1 MENKK
6 YRSSFDK
13 IFYIPWLIVFIVLV
27 PITIISFEELI
38 PGLIMLGTDTFTFY
52 FLFSSLVAYVEFK
65 DEVLFIKFGFFL
77 KKEIPYSK
85 IRDVVKERK
94 FYSVSMMAIKNSLN
108 HLNIKYNKFD
118 IVTVSLKD
126 EEEFI
131 YELKRR
137 IKK

>member
-1 MENKK
+1 MQRIGQDNLPD
-6 YRSSFDK
+6 F
-13 IFYIPWLIVFIVLV
+13 FI
-27 PITIISFEELI
+27 
-38 PGLIMLGTDTFTFY
+38 FTFY

-65 DEVLFIKFGFFL
+65 DEVLLIKFGFFL
-77 KKEIPYSK
+77 KKEIPYSN

>member
-38 PGLIMLGTDTFTFY
+38 PGLIMLGTDIFTFY

-77 KKEIPYSK
+77 KKEIPYSN